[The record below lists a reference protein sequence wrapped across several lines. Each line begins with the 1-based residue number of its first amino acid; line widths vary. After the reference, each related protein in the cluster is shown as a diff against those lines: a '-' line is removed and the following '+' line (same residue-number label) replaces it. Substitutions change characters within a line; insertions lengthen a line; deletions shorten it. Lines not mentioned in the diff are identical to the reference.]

1 MECMFERCF
10 IILRRL
16 GKTWHMIRSE
26 FVCIVPLQNIAVVDD
41 AVVIVL
47 MIRRL
52 SACSPGLRAVP
63 KAARTLIS
71 QQGRNRMPFGP
82 IAAAQTG
89 DTGLEQ

>member
-1 MECMFERCF
+1 MFERCF

-16 GKTWHMIRSE
+16 GKPWHMIRSE
-26 FVCIVPLQNIAVVDD
+26 FVCIVPLQKIAFVDD